1 MRWLTATE
9 KRYWIYK
16 ALLHGFCV
24 FPECCGSART
34 GYIMY
39 KKIAALVLAAA
50 LLCSCTARVSVQ
62 RIPAELPRAEAP
74 SATPTPEPTPAFTEE
89 QQRYG
94 SAALL
99 TDPTVLVNVFLND
112 AAHGCTWD
120 AEDRA
125 AAVQRTAM
133 AVDWINAQAA
143 GYGAAPQL
151 ICDRSEDGSDAAL
164 TRSYLLQSAIRGG
177 ENSEES
183 TDFLEEMDAL
193 CESLAADSRLAV
205 YGARQIAFLLYLPI
219 SGTSF
224 TMAHY
229 ADDGA
234 SFYYEYSCLYKTDA
248 YTDGEPESPATFAH
262 EILHL
267 FGAPDFYEGSSD
279 PYVDAALTAYVEET
293 YPDDIMLS
301 TYEADGTSRFDAISK
316 TISPLTAYCLG
327 LAESCPELEQFPAL
341 GRVEPGVF
349 RHGTADSEEPT
360 TDAWPGAVAV

>member
-1 MRWLTATE
+1 
-9 KRYWIYK
+9 
-16 ALLHGFCV
+16 
-24 FPECCGSART
+24 
-34 GYIMY
+34 MY

-143 GYGAAPQL
+143 DYGAAPQL
-151 ICDRSEDGSDAAL
+151 ICDRSGDGSDAAL

-183 TDFLEEMDAL
+183 TAFLEEMDTL
-193 CESLAADSRLAV
+193 CESLAADRRLAV
-205 YGARQIAFLLYLPI
+205 YGARQIAFLFYLPI

-316 TISPLTAYCLG
+316 TMSPLTAYCLG

-360 TDAWPGAVAV
+360 ADAWSGAVAV